1 MARHLE
7 FDRTEVVAR
16 AVDAFWRF
24 GYASLSALEVAD
36 AMGVAKSS
44 LYNTF
49 GSKRDLF
56 LESVDH
62 YANAQRSKLAAR
74 VDSENPEALLRRIL
88 LEAVTDNN
96 AGRGCLLVNT
106 AAEFGARDG
115 ELRRYVKA
123 GFDGMIDAFADL
135 IRAGQALGQFKAGV
149 NPSQYAVILVAGIS
163 GLRIL
168 AKCGC
173 SADELNPVIENLLA
187 GLQPGD
193 GPVLDHSHLNP
204 Q

>member
-7 FDRTEVVAR
+7 FDRTEVIAR

-24 GYASLSALEVAD
+24 GYDPLSAMEIAE

-62 YANAQRSKLAAR
+62 YANSQRSKLVAR
-74 VDSENPEALLRRIL
+74 AGSENAGGLLREIL
-88 LEAVTDNN
+88 LEVVSGNN

-115 ELRRYVKA
+115 EVCQHVKA
-123 GFDGMIDAFADL
+123 GFNGMMDAFANL
-135 IRAGQALGQFKAGV
+135 IRAGQEAGQFKSGV
-149 NPSQYAVILVAGIS
+149 NPHQYAVILVTAIS
-163 GLRIL
+163 GLRVL
-168 AKCGC
+168 AKGGC
-173 SADELNPVIENLLA
+173 SADELNPVIENILA
-187 GLQPGD
+187 GLME
-193 GPVLDHSHLNP
+193 
-204 Q
+204 

>member
-7 FDRTEVVAR
+7 FDRTEVVSR
-16 AVDAFWRF
+16 AVDAFWQV
-24 GYASLSALEVAD
+24 GYEALPTLDIAA

-56 LESVDH
+56 IESIDH
-62 YANAQRSKLAAR
+62 YADSQRSKL
-74 VDSENPEALLRRIL
+74 VSGSKNENVMPVLRQMLLDV
-88 LEAVTDNN
+88 ASDNN

-115 ELRRYVKA
+115 EIQQHIKD
-123 GFDGMIDAFADL
+123 GFDGIRDTFASL
-135 IRAGQALGQFKAGV
+135 IRAGQLAGHL
-149 NPSQYAVILVAGIS
+149 NPDVHPRQYALILVTGIA

-168 AKCGC
+168 AKGGFT
-173 SADELNPVIENLLA
+173 STDLNPVIKNMLA
-187 GLQPGD
+187 GLAT
-193 GPVLDHSHLNP
+193 
-204 Q
+204 

>member
-24 GYASLSALEVAD
+24 GYESLPALEIAE

-62 YANAQRSKLAAR
+62 YANTQRAKLAAR
-74 VDSENPEALLRRIL
+74 ICSENPEVLLRQML
-88 LEAVTDNN
+88 LEVVSDNS

-106 AAEFGARDG
+106 AAEFGTRDG
-115 ELRRYVKA
+115 EVCQHVKA
-123 GFDGMIDAFADL
+123 GFDGMIQAFVNL
-135 IRAGQALGQFKAGV
+135 IRAGQEAGQFKCGV
-149 NPSQYAVILVAGIS
+149 NPCQYAVILIAGIS
-163 GLRIL
+163 GLRVL
-168 AKCGC
+168 AKAGC
-173 SADELNPVIENLLA
+173 SADELHPVLENLLA
-187 GLQPGD
+187 GL
-193 GPVLDHSHLNP
+193 VE
-204 Q
+204 